1 MGNETSK
8 DFRDNSLISNNCS
21 SDYDGLKTGEE
32 SSIEDEY
39 IPNDKSEILFT
50 LDKKEK
56 NTSQA
61 IQDKVPVTFEWN
73 KEGNAIYVTG
83 DFCNWQQFFLMEKKS
98 NDKFCLTLNL
108 TKGLIQYKF
117 KVDNQWKCNENFPMI
132 NDDKGNVNN
141 YIDTTNWEI
150 SIENSE
156 TNTNT
161 YSNNELSSKHKYNK
175 SFNNQ
180 NHYSTYIPKISE
192 MNDFPP
198 KVPVS
203 YKSKLNVK
211 KGKRKNSIGIINNLP
226 QREKDTF
233 GGNYKPLDEIIK
245 KVKHEEI
252 NHLSYELKNE
262 KSVKSS
268 IISRYRLKFTNFVY
282 YK

>member
-1 MGNETSK
+1 MGSETSK
-8 DFRDNSLISNNCS
+8 DFRDNSLLSNNYS
-21 SDYDGLKTGEE
+21 SDYDGFKTGEE

-50 LDKKEK
+50 LDKKAK
-56 NTSQA
+56 NVSQT

-73 KEGNAIYVTG
+73 QEGNAIYVTG

-98 NDKFCLTLNL
+98 NDKFYLTLNL

-132 NDDKGNVNN
+132 NDDKGNINN

-198 KVPVS
+198 KVPLS
-203 YKSKLNVK
+203 YKSKLNIK
-211 KGKRKNSIGIINNLP
+211 KAKRKNSIRIINNLP
-226 QREKDTF
+226 QTEKETF
-233 GGNYKPLDEIIK
+233 GGNYKPSDEIIK
-245 KVKHEEI
+245 HVKHEEI

-268 IISRYRLKFTNFVY
+268 IISRYRLKFTNFLY